1 MQTNVL
7 LPTEK
12 RSKLI
17 RIMSMIFIV
26 AEFCASLTSALW
38 FKFDEIYNIAM
49 EQSIFPYYWGG
60 ILIFMYGGIASLYF
74 WVIMNNHNIFNSIL
88 DKTTV
93 YILDIILTF
102 SIAIGLFFRNAS
114 V

>member
-7 LPTEK
+7 LSPQK
-12 RSKLI
+12 RRKLI
-17 RIMSMIFIV
+17 RIMTIIFIV

-38 FKFDEIYNIAM
+38 FKFDEIYDIAM
-49 EQSIFPYYWGG
+49 NQSIFPWYWAG
-60 ILIFMYGGIASLYF
+60 IFIFMYGGIASLYF
-74 WVIMNNHNIFNSIL
+74 WFIMNNHNIFSSIL

-93 YILDIILTF
+93 YILDIILTL

-114 V
+114 I